1 MASTIRLELV
11 TPERL
16 LMSEDVDEVIA
27 PGYEGEFGV
36 LPEHTRYLPILNIG
50 ILRYRKGT
58 AWNRIAL
65 GGGFAEVTSERVVV
79 MADTAERADE
89 IDLERAKRARERA
102 EASLKDLS
110 LDDET
115 YAKAHAA
122 LQRALVRMAA
132 GGGE

>member
-16 LMSEDVDEVIA
+16 LLSDEVGEVIA

-36 LPEHTRYLPILNIG
+36 LPEHTQFLAILNIG
-50 ILRYRKGT
+50 MLRYRKGST
-58 AWNRIAL
+58 VETIAL
-65 GGGFAEVTSERVVV
+65 GGGFAEVTPERVVV

-89 IDLERAKRARERA
+89 IDVERAQRARDRA
-102 EASLKDLS
+102 EARLKDLS

-115 YAKAHAA
+115 YAKAYAE